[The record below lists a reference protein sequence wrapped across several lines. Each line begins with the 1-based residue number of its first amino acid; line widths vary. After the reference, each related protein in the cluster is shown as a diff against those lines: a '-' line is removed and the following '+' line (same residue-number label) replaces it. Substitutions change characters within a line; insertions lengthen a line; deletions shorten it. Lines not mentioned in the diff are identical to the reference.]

1 MTSSVNEVTL
11 SLDLTLIRQ
20 WLLHQCLIQT
30 IVMEKLNLVRCSL
43 GQLLSVLGKAITSR
57 IFSSPANSIAK
68 RSSPKAIPPCGGS
81 RNLMRL
87 ARNQI
92 GLVLLLL

>member
-43 GQLLSVLGKAITSR
+43 GQLLSRFREGNHFTN
-57 IFSSPANSIAK
+57 IFFPPIALLSGLALK
-68 RSSPKAIPPCGGS
+68 QSLHVAGS